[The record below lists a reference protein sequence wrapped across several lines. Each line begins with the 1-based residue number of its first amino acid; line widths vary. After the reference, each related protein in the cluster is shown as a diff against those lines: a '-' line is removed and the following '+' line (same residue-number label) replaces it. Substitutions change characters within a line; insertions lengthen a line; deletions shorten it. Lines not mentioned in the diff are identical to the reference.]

1 VFGYAR
7 FIYEL
12 PAGHFFQARI
22 GGIEGTNELEVSSA
36 SMQTAV
42 RDFLN
47 PDLDAAE
54 RATNVAQGKKPKD
67 AAPEPADVTIEVLN
81 GNGIDGSASEAA
93 AELVNRDYRA
103 ESGGNAAANGGAETA
118 GTPPNFDYFSTL
130 VLYDQAQ
137 AGAQQAGRAVA
148 DLFGDAELQAA
159 KPAQG
164 LDTMLRVVVGQTFT
178 GNLAPAPVAE
188 TPDRQ
193 APTVDRTYEDV
204 LPALR
209 KANRQVDFPVL
220 VPTVR
225 ASGSVLDP
233 EVPVRTYSVNR
244 RGAVKTVFRLGYG
257 SYWGVEQTAWT
268 DAPILSGA
276 NVTRRI
282 GDRTYQLY
290 YDGSKLHMVAF
301 EANGAAYWVT
311 NTLLDDL
318 SNETMIAIAKG
329 LQPLSA
335 VQ

>member
-1 VFGYAR
+1 
-7 FIYEL
+7 
-12 PAGHFFQARI
+12 
-22 GGIEGTNELEVSSA
+22 
-36 SMQTAV
+36 
-42 RDFLN
+42 
-47 PDLDAAE
+47 
-54 RATNVAQGKKPKD
+54 
-67 AAPEPADVTIEVLN
+67 
-81 GNGIDGSASEAA
+81 
-93 AELVNRDYRA
+93 
-103 ESGGNAAANGGAETA
+103 
-118 GTPPNFDYFSTL
+118 
-130 VLYDQAQ
+130 
-137 AGAQQAGRAVA
+137 
-148 DLFGDAELQAA
+148 
-159 KPAQG
+159 
-164 LDTMLRVVVGQTFT
+164 MLRVIVGQTFT

-188 TPDRQ
+188 TPERQ
-193 APTVDRTYEDV
+193 TPTVDRTYEDV

-244 RGAVKTVFRLGYG
+244 RGAVKVVFRLGYG

-290 YDGSKLHMVAF
+290 YDGSKLHMVGF